1 MSYIFLLIS
10 LGLLFINLY
19 LGCAI
24 SIVALIISI
33 INFKKKDFLNTVTL
47 ILSSIVII
55 ICIIS
60 FITSMTSSF
69 KKNVEIIED
78 AKDESKKNSYI
89 SYEQKLEGL
98 AKEYVIEDQMINGM
112 MYTGISYIQID
123 KLDKDNY
130 NDCDGYVM
138 YNYDINTYEAY
149 IKCPDY
155 QTDGY
160 DASNDK

>member
-10 LGLLFINLY
+10 LGLLFLNIYVGFIL
-19 LGCAI
+19 

-33 INFKKKDFLNTVTL
+33 IQFKKKDFLNTITF
-47 ILSSIVII
+47 ILSSLVIV

-60 FITSMTSSF
+60 FITSSY
-69 KKNVEIIED
+69 KKKEEIVEE
-78 AKDESKKNSYI
+78 ALDENKKNSYI

-98 AKEYVIEDQMINGM
+98 AKKYVLEEQMINGM
-112 MYTGISYIQID
+112 VYTGISYIQLD
-123 KLDKDNY
+123 KLDKDNS
-130 NDCDGYVM
+130 NGCDGYVM